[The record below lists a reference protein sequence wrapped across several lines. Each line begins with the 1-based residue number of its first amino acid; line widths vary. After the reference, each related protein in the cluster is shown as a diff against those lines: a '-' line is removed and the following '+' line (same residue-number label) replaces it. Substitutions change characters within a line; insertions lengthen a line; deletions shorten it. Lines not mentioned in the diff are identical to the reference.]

1 MADHRS
7 ERFAEMHGLADSDA
21 PLERKQAA
29 AWRLRGPAT
38 GITLDDVRRMDLVEL
53 ATFAVAHRLL
63 SVVALELQRLPRPS
77 NPAAGRV
84 VVRAYRKGH
93 ATRHVTASLL
103 ALMPTEGG
111 YEVAAEILRAARG
124 ARGAWGDGPLAADAM
139 VVHDASAACPVL
151 LELICDDTVNHG
163 LRRPIALI
171 LNRLEDAR
179 IVPAICEA
187 VRAGHIG
194 PVLGGAAI
202 QSHPIGMDRLVEWL
216 GTEAG
221 EVANLAF
228 AVIRR
233 GSLLDVTVVQAV
245 LAAFDTGRLKLG
257 NGERERVEQRW
268 ADLTGLQARA
278 ATIPKDPR

>member
-1 MADHRS
+1 M
-7 ERFAEMHGLADSDA
+7 
-21 PLERKQAA
+21 
-29 AWRLRGPAT
+29 RGPAT

-53 ATFAVAHRLL
+53 ATFAVAHPLL
-63 SVVALELQRLPRPS
+63 AVVSLELQRLPRRS
-77 NPAAGRV
+77 NPAAGGV
-84 VVRAYRKGH
+84 VVRAYREGH

-111 YEVAAEILRAARG
+111 YEVAAEILRVARG
-124 ARGAWGDGPLAADAM
+124 ARGAWGDGPQAADAM

-179 IVPAICEA
+179 IVPAIWDA
-187 VRAGHIG
+187 VRAGRIG
-194 PVLGGAAI
+194 PVLGAAAI

-216 GTEAG
+216 GTEVG

-228 AVIRR
+228 DVIRR

-245 LAAFDTGRLKLG
+245 RAAFDTGRLKLG
-257 NGERERVEQRW
+257 NGERERFEQRW
-268 ADLTGLQARA
+268 ADLTGLQAWA
-278 ATIPKDPR
+278 ATISKGPR